1 MTHPTR
7 EDWMSYLYDELSPA
21 ARSTMSAHLE
31 SCAACREQVQ
41 TWQSASR
48 SLDTFQLPG
57 RRTPWRSPA
66 LLRWAM
72 AAVFVGLATL
82 GIMRVTLLQGEV
94 QRMRA
99 DLQGSLKREVEAS
112 IRLELA
118 GKMREDLEGALVEL
132 SERAAK
138 SANAEAQN
146 LIGSL
151 AQRLETQRISE
162 QQATLAVLQKLS
174 ARHTQ
179 DYAALRKELE
189 TVAVLTEAGL
199 QRAQNQIATLSYSPV
214 TDSNQ
219 H

>member
-21 ARSTMSAHLE
+21 SRSTMSAHLE

-48 SLDTFQLPG
+48 SLDSFHLPG
-57 RRTPWRSPA
+57 RRTPWRNPA

-72 AAVFVGLATL
+72 AAVFVGLAAL

-94 QRMRA
+94 RQMRA
-99 DLQGSLKREVEAS
+99 ELQGSLKREVEAS
-112 IRLELA
+112 LRLELA
-118 GKMREDLEGALVEL
+118 GKMREDLDGALADW

-138 SANAEAQN
+138 SANTEAQN
-146 LIGSL
+146 LIGAL

-179 DYAALRKELE
+179 DYAALRKEL
-189 TVAVLTEAGL
+189 
-199 QRAQNQIATLSYSPV
+199 
-214 TDSNQ
+214 
-219 H
+219 